1 MNLEKL
7 IKEATEI
14 NPLEVM
20 GRIEKLKKTKA
31 TDALSQQM
39 IDMAVEELTGS
50 IQKKALVDAVL
61 NKDYSTLV
69 KHRDML
75 GERGKD
81 ALLEMLEG
89 EDIGKLYTLNKE
101 SGERF
106 MKTRKP
112 IDKGRT
118 LSDVEM
124 DEIIKNRG
132 RLNSAIDDIGLED
145 NISAELE
152 GMGPMDKGAFGN
164 VIKDRLQ
171 ADRFKRNQN
180 VDMSIDEMFN
190 NDFISNKDIENSPRF
205 DKWKRAKEEELI
217 AEAATAKNM
226 DLRRQNKNR
235 IASGYG
241 RTFDDIGEIH
251 ERANRAPL
259 SEVVDSD
266 NIDYILD
273 QFEEARDLERAK
285 PTPRARDY
293 GEETLYLKDAESGN
307 KKPSLQERRKE
318 LIEAASRIKGE
329 GRNVSI
335 RKFSSAGK
343 KEGYATKREKELLRE
358 MYPASKKSTEKI
370 DPSKFYTKSE
380 KPVTR
385 AFINGM
391 AKQNGF
397 RFSEQMMERL
407 LKMTRQQVTDYIDNI
422 SNPYVKPNKFVK

>member
-112 IDKGRT
+112 IDKGHT

-205 DKWKRAKEEELI
+205 DKWKREERDRIKRHDDYLEDMREGERYFTTKETDIDDDFIQAALELDINPREIDSKYKAANTLHTKAKEAHEMGDYSREAFLEDKARSMI
-217 AEAATAKNM
+217 DEAAALDEQVTEQMGKKRSDYEYLFEEPTRIDEVNRGYFDPTEKTGGNQLMSKEIQKRRRGLYDAAKNTPEE
-226 DLRRQNKNR
+226 KR
-235 IASGYG
+235 I
-241 RTFDDIGEIH
+241 
-251 ERANRAPL
+251 PL
-259 SEVVDSD
+259 YREGKW
-266 NIDYILD
+266 YKTK
-273 QFEEARDLERAK
+273 A
-285 PTPRARDY
+285 
-293 GEETLYLKDAESGN
+293 KDALR
-307 KKPSLQERRKE
+307 KMYQETRRK
-318 LIEAASRIKGE
+318 
-329 GRNVSI
+329 
-335 RKFSSAGK
+335 
-343 KEGYATKREKELLRE
+343 
-358 MYPASKKSTEKI
+358 
-370 DPSKFYTKSE
+370 
-380 KPVTR
+380 
-385 AFINGM
+385 
-391 AKQNGF
+391 
-397 RFSEQMMERL
+397 
-407 LKMTRQQVTDYIDNI
+407 
-422 SNPYVKPNKFVK
+422 